1 MHRVYTH
8 TLTVHFS
15 LVQNRQIVC
24 VCVWHSFDANG
35 EKQPFAQC
43 LRWLVFSHES
53 HKFRLYGILWRR
65 EKDCHRMQS
74 ERIAVRNVSIG
85 ISFSTFSTEIL
96 LVRLNASLLVR
107 IFFFLSLISATCK
120 RKFQINTQNTHTCTT
135 DNKKTGKKKQRQQQ
149 NIESD
154 KKMLYIRVM
163 HKQNVLCSIEV
174 GLRVSF
180 AIDYYCFMCK
190 MVISKQSR
198 YWNI

>member
-1 MHRVYTH
+1 MHQVYTH
-8 TLTVHFS
+8 THLHTQYTS
-15 LVQNRQIVC
+15 VQNRQIVC
-24 VCVWHSFDANG
+24 VWHSFDAKG

-96 LVRLNASLLVR
+96 LVRLNASLLVH
-107 IFFFLSLISATCK
+107 ISFFFSLISAACK

-135 DNKKTGKKKQRQQQ
+135 DKKMARKNSSNDNRISKV
-149 NIESD
+149 I

-180 AIDYYCFMCK
+180 PIDCYCFMCK

>member
-1 MHRVYTH
+1 MA
-8 TLTVHFS
+8 
-15 LVQNRQIVC
+15 
-24 VCVWHSFDANG
+24 FDAKG

-96 LVRLNASLLVR
+96 LVRLNASLLVH
-107 IFFFLSLISATCK
+107 ISFFFSLISATCK

-135 DNKKTGKKKQRQQQ
+135 DKKNGKKKQQQRQQ

-154 KKMLYIRVM
+154 KKNAIHTCNAQTKRFMFNWSWLTCQFSHRLLLFHVQNGDFKAIALLKHLNATQPVDVIRLTIADTRML
-163 HKQNVLCSIEV
+163 QFFLE
-174 GLRVSF
+174 
-180 AIDYYCFMCK
+180 
-190 MVISKQSR
+190 
-198 YWNI
+198 